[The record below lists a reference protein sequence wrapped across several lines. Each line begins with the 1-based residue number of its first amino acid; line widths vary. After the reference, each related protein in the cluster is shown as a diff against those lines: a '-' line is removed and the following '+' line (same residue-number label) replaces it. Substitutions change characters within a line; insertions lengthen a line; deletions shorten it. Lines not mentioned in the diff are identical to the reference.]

1 MRRKKTA
8 RNLLLAAALVALG
21 IGLFLSPWIILRF
34 QLWREA
40 PEAEV
45 LWAGSLAYGAYT
57 HPDGTAWL
65 GGTPVLYARTGDEL
79 LSCDMT
85 RHKGHV
91 FFSPVDRDPW
101 PEKGKAALVN
111 DHHFPTSIPRPQED
125 DTLALMAAFHLPEG
139 TVSAKAVL
147 TDPEGRVR
155 PVQGEMAGEIML
167 FSVPRRG
174 EKTGVLS
181 GPILREGL
189 LRFTVAVAYYDKDG
203 NVLLTWDGPVELWWE
218 EDQT

>member
-1 MRRKKTA
+1 M
-8 RNLLLAAALVALG
+8 
-21 IGLFLSPWIILRF
+21 
-34 QLWREA
+34 
-40 PEAEV
+40 

-65 GGTPVLYARTGDEL
+65 GGVPVLYARAGDEL

-101 PEKGKAALVN
+101 PEEGKAALVN

-139 TVSAKAVL
+139 TASAKAVL

-189 LRFTVAVAYYDKDG
+189 LRFTAAVTYYDKDG